1 MLGVPNHFLSLMETV
16 INELI
21 FGTFCMK
28 IFSVT
33 VKAKYLISLRYTR
46 TFIFRIL
53 NVIRN

>member
-16 INELI
+16 INEFI